1 MTRAVLASLALLIIG
16 AAAGITADRLLH
28 RAPEQ
33 RVAVLLSRVQTD
45 AIGVIDERLDLRPD
59 QRERVAAILERRQG
73 AIDAVWRNTHI
84 HLRATIDSVVEE
96 IAAVLDSDQAVRFRT
111 LADEVHGAH
120 RFRH

>member
-1 MTRAVLASLALLIIG
+1 MTRVALASLALLIIG

-28 RAPEQ
+28 RAPDQ

-45 AIGVIDERLDLRPD
+45 AIGVIDERLHLRPD

-84 HLRATIDSVVEE
+84 QLRATIDSVVEE

-111 LADEVHGAH
+111 LANEVHGAH

>member
-1 MTRAVLASLALLIIG
+1 MTRAVLATLALLIIG

-28 RAPEQ
+28 RAPQ
-33 RVAVLLSRVQTD
+33 TRAAVLLSRVQTD
-45 AIGVIDERLDLRPD
+45 AMGVIEDQLDLRPE
-59 QRERVAAILERRQG
+59 QRERIAAILERRQG

-96 IAAVLDSDQAVRFRT
+96 IAAELDPDQAARFRV

>member
-1 MTRAVLASLALLIIG
+1 MTRAVLASLALFIIG

-28 RAPEQ
+28 RAPEH
-33 RVAVLLSRVQTD
+33 RVAVLMSRVQTD
-45 AIGVIDERLDLRPD
+45 ALGVINEQLDLRPE

-84 HLRATIDSVVEE
+84 QLRATIDSVVEE
-96 IAAVLDSDQAVRFRT
+96 IAAVLDSDQAIRFRT